1 MKITDILAEEALV
14 ADLGGKTKDEVIVE
28 LARVV
33 ATHHPEINHARLVG
47 ALEERERLNST
58 ALGEGVAIPHG
69 KMPGL
74 KRVVAAFGRSRAG
87 VDFSSLDGKPTHLFF
102 LLVAPE
108 DSAGIHLKALARVSR
123 LLKDA
128 GFRTRLLAARDRPT
142 LYALIKEED
151 EKF

>member
-108 DSAGIHLKALARVSR
+108 DSAGAHLKALARISR
-123 LLKDA
+123 LLKDD
-128 GFRTRLLAARDRPT
+128 GFRQRLLAAPGAAE
-142 LYALIKEED
+142 LYQTIREED
-151 EKF
+151 DKY